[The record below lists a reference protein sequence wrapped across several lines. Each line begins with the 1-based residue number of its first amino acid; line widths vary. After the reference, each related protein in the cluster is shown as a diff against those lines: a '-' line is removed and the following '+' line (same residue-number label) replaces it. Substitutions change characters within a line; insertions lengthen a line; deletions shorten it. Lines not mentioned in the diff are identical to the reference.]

1 MSSFRPRADPWAQDP
16 NVLYVRPS
24 VRILGGDFGREELR
38 HVALAMAA
46 LVTIFACG
54 LAGGITSPAF
64 GEAVV
69 LLLPISLVAC
79 APTFF
84 VALLL
89 QKRIGARGGCT
100 VEFRVEPQWLGIS
113 VFFSVLLGFVFAVPG
128 SLQRFGNLSRPVA
141 GRIGL
146 AAPGTFLAVA
156 GAGFALAY
164 FAWPLVGADGWVFLI
179 FLVQITS
186 LLALFQMLPVAGF
199 PGLDLWRWSKVAYA
213 GTLAA
218 GVVLFALSRAPELVF
233 S

>member
-1 MSSFRPRADPWAQDP
+1 M
-16 NVLYVRPS
+16 
-24 VRILGGDFGREELR
+24 
-38 HVALAMAA
+38 ALAMAA

-64 GEAVV
+64 LDGVV
-69 LLLPISLVAC
+69 LLLPVSLVAC

-128 SLQRFGNLSRPVA
+128 SLQRFGNLTRSTA
-141 GRIGL
+141 GRMGL
-146 AAPGTFLAVA
+146 AAPGTFLAVS
-156 GAGFALAY
+156 GAGLAAAL
-164 FAWPLVGADGWVFLI
+164 FLLPVVGADGWLFLI

-186 LLALFQMLPVAGF
+186 LLALFQMLPVPGF
-199 PGLDLWRWSKVAYA
+199 PGLDIWRWSKVTYA
-213 GTLAA
+213 VTLAA
-218 GVVLFALSRAPELVF
+218 GVALFAVGRAPALLF
-233 S
+233 G